1 MNPPR
6 RFKWV
11 KVGGLLAL
19 IPVVLACAPIA
30 GYVAG
35 DWLVTRCNFPRQTV
49 IFCVIIG
56 FVAAARETVK
66 IIASALKAAGEGD

>member
-1 MNPPR
+1 
-6 RFKWV
+6 
-11 KVGGLLAL
+11 
-19 IPVVLACAPIA
+19 
-30 GYVAG
+30 
-35 DWLVTRCNFPRQTV
+35 V